1 MSLAFR
7 IARRI
12 SLGNHRSFSAF
23 ITRIAIAAVALSM
36 VVMVVTTA
44 SVNGF
49 KYEISRKI
57 FGFWGH
63 IHINTYDLNYSYED
77 IQPISVK
84 QSFYPNLDTLPGVH
98 HIQVYANIAGII
110 KTPDNIEGIM
120 LKGIGSDF
128 DWTFLRSFLIQGDTL
143 NLADSTKSNSILISQ
158 KTAKRLMLK
167 TGDGMVVYFVK
178 DRPKVRKFTVA
189 GIYKT
194 GLEEY
199 DEKYALVDI
208 RHIQK
213 INGWEDDQVGGF
225 EVILDNVNDID
236 TMTNLLNDEIIGAD
250 TPLQVQSMKDI
261 DPNIFEWLELQNTN
275 EQIILVLMIFV
286 AIINMA
292 AALLILI
299 LERTNM
305 IGILKALGATNRI
318 VQQIFLYNA
327 AIIMGVG
334 LFIGNVI
341 GLGVCYLQQHY
352 GIIKLSEEQYYLS
365 VAPMKINWPVLIG
378 LNAGSLI
385 VCVLVMLLPSLMVVA
400 IQPIKAIRF
409 K

>member
-1 MSLAFR
+1 MNLAFR

-12 SLGNHRSFSAF
+12 SLGKTRSFSAF
-23 ITRIAIAAVALSM
+23 ITRIAIVAVALSM
-36 VVMVVTTA
+36 AVMVITTSA
-44 SVNGF
+44 VNGF

-63 IHINTYDLNYSYED
+63 IHVNTYDLNYSYED
-77 IQPISVK
+77 IQPVSQK
-84 QSFYPNLDTLPGVH
+84 QSFYPNLDTVEGIH
-98 HIQVYANIAGII
+98 HIQVYANVAGII
-110 KTPDNIEGIM
+110 KTPGNIEGIM

-128 DWTFLRSFLIQGDTL
+128 DWSFLRSFLVSGDTL
-143 NLADSTKSNSILISQ
+143 ALGDSTKSNGILISQ
-158 KTAKRLMLK
+158 KTAKRLLLK
-167 TGDGMVVYFVK
+167 TGDNLVVYFVK

-213 INGWEDDQVGGF
+213 INDWEADQVGGF
-225 EVILDNVNDID
+225 EVILDNVRDID
-236 TMTNLLNDEIIGAD
+236 QIAGLLNDEIIGAD
-250 TPLQVQSMKDI
+250 TPLQVQSMKEI
-261 DPNIFEWLELQNTN
+261 DPNIFEWLDLQNTN
-275 EQIILVLMIFV
+275 ERIILILMIFV
-286 AIINMA
+286 AIINMT

-305 IGILKALGATNRI
+305 IGILKALGAKSWT

-334 LFIGNVI
+334 LLVGNLV
-341 GLGVCYLQQHY
+341 GLALCYIQQTY
-352 GIIKLSEEQYYLS
+352 GIIRLSEEQYYLS
-365 VAPMKINWPVLIG
+365 VAPMKVNWLMLAG
-378 LNAGSLI
+378 LNIGSLL
-385 VCVLVMLLPSLMVVA
+385 VCVVVMLLPSLMVAA
-400 IQPIKAIRF
+400 IRPIKAIRF